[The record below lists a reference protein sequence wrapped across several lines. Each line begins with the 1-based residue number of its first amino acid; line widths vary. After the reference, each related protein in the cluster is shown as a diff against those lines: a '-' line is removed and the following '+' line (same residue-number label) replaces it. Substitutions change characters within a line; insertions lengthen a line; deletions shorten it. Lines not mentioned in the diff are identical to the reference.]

1 MRRKGCGE
9 AGDRQYEAIT
19 LQRCRKEL
27 QGTQA
32 LRVEAGLV
40 VDRGGNSGSEVRSWG
55 LAWKACD
62 NHGQRKQPRN
72 REWGRGPRR
81 KLEKVLRRVR
91 DQWRHPQHI
100 R

>member
-19 LQRCRKEL
+19 LRRCRKEL

-32 LRVEAGLV
+32 LRVEAGLA

-55 LAWKACD
+55 LSWKAYD
-62 NHGQRKQPRN
+62 NRGQRKQPRN
-72 REWGRGPRR
+72 REWGR
-81 KLEKVLRRVR
+81 
-91 DQWRHPQHI
+91 DQEGNWKRCSEGSEINGVAHST
-100 R
+100 

>member
-1 MRRKGCGE
+1 MRKKGCGE

-55 LAWKACD
+55 LSWKAYD
-62 NHGQRKQPRN
+62 IVV
-72 REWGRGPRR
+72 RENSQGIENG
-81 KLEKVLRRVR
+81 EG
-91 DQWRHPQHI
+91 DQEGNWKRYSEGSEINGVAHST
-100 R
+100 